1 MSLLDQVLNALAAY
15 AHLPPDVL
23 QQRLLDFADLGLNA
37 LAAGVLLGSIYALI
51 AMGLAITFGNLH
63 VPNVAH
69 PAMVVGGSY
78 AAVALNSMMVFGY
91 RIDPLVAGL
100 LCAAPFYVLGLLVYQ
115 FYQTCFEARGRGGT
129 MQSLTLFFGL
139 SLIIEVGLQVA
150 FGTEQRSVQAGYIGQ
165 ALSIG
170 FVSLPYRF
178 LIPALLTP
186 AVVLLLR
193 LYLTRTNTG
202 LAIRAVAY
210 EERALHISGLN
221 PAAVKRHAF
230 GIAMSLAALAGAAL
244 VVIGPVIPFDG
255 RQHLGRVF
263 AIVVLAGL
271 GTIPG
276 TLIAAV
282 LIGVVESI
290 VTIFSAQWAP
300 GVAFA
305 ILLLTLAV
313 RPNGLFGALR

>member
-1 MSLLDQVLNALAAY
+1 MLLL
-15 AHLPPDVL
+15 
-23 QQRLLDFADLGLNA
+23 DLGLNA
-37 LAAGVLLGSIYALI
+37 LATGIVLGSIYALL

-78 AAVALNSMMVFGY
+78 AAVVGNSYG
-91 RIDPLVAGL
+91 IDPLLAGL
-100 LCAAPFYVLGLLVYQ
+100 LWTAPFYILGLLVYE
-115 FYQTCFEARGRGGT
+115 FYQRCFEARGRGGT

-139 SLIIEVGLQVA
+139 SLIIEVGLAVT
-150 FGTEQRSVQAGYIGQ
+150 FGTDLRSVKAGYVGQ
-165 ALSIG
+165 ALSLG
-170 FVSLPYRF
+170 FVAVPYRF
-178 LIPALLTP
+178 LIPALVAP
-186 AVVLLLR
+186 VVVLLLR
-193 LYLTRTNTG
+193 LYLTHTNTG

-210 EERALHISGLN
+210 EERALHICGLD

-244 VVIGPVIPFDG
+244 VVIGPVEPFAG
-255 RQHLGRVF
+255 RAQLGRVF

-276 TLIAAV
+276 TLVAAV
-282 LIGVVESI
+282 MIGVAESF
-290 VTIFSAQWAP
+290 VTAFLSPSWAP

-305 ILLLTLAV
+305 ILLATLAL
-313 RPNGLFGALR
+313 RPTGLFGALR

>member
-1 MSLLDQVLNALAAY
+1 MHLFDPVLNVLAACLSPTDPACVALLDIVLNAL
-15 AHLPPDVL
+15 VS
-23 QQRLLDFADLGLNA
+23 
-37 LAAGVLLGSIYALI
+37 GVLLGSIYALI
-51 AMGLAITFGNLH
+51 AMGLAITFGSLH

-78 AAVALNSMMVFGY
+78 AAVVGNSYGL
-91 RIDPLVAGL
+91 DPLVAGL
-100 LCAAPFYVLGLLVYQ
+100 LWAAPFYVLGLFVYE
-115 FYQTCFEARGRGGT
+115 FYQRCFEARGRGGT

-139 SLIIEVGLQVA
+139 SLIIEVGLVVA
-150 FGTEQRSVQAGYIGQ
+150 FGTEQRSVRAGYVGQ
-165 ALSIG
+165 ALSLG
-170 FVSLPYRF
+170 LLTVPYRF
-178 LIPALLTP
+178 LVPALMTP
-186 AVVLLLR
+186 IVVLLLR

-210 EERALHISGLN
+210 EERALHIAGLN

-230 GIAMSLAALAGAAL
+230 GIAMALAALAGAAL
-244 VVIGPVIPFDG
+244 VIIGPVDPFVG
-255 RQHLGRVF
+255 RTQLGRVF

-276 TLIAAV
+276 TFIAAI
-282 LIGVVESI
+282 LIGVVESF
-290 VTIFSAQWAP
+290 VNIFSASWAP

-305 ILLLTLAV
+305 ILLVTLAL

>member
-1 MSLLDQVLNALAAY
+1 MLLL
-15 AHLPPDVL
+15 
-23 QQRLLDFADLGLNA
+23 DLGLNA
-37 LAAGVLLGSIYALI
+37 LATGILLGSIYALI

-78 AAVALNSMMVFGY
+78 AAVVGNGY
-91 RIDPLVAGL
+91 GVDPLVAGL
-100 LCAAPFYVLGLLVYQ
+100 LWAAPFYVLGLLVYA
-115 FYQTCFEARGRGGT
+115 FYQRCFEARGRGGT

-139 SLIIEVGLQVA
+139 SLIIEVGLVAA
-150 FGTEQRSVQAGYIGQ
+150 FGTDLRSVKADYVGQ
-165 ALSIG
+165 ALSLG
-170 FVSLPYRF
+170 FVALPYRF
-178 LIPALLTP
+178 LVPALLTP
-186 AVVLLLR
+186 VVVLLLR
-193 LYLTRTNTG
+193 VYLTRTNTG

-210 EERALHISGLN
+210 EERALHISGLD

-244 VVIGPVIPFDG
+244 VVIGPIDPFAG
-255 RQHLGRVF
+255 RAQLGRVF

-276 TLIAAV
+276 TLVAAIM
-282 LIGVVESI
+282 IGVAESF
-290 VTIFSAQWAP
+290 VTAFLSPSWAP

-305 ILLLTLAV
+305 ILLATLAL
-313 RPNGLFGALR
+313 RPKGLFGALR

>member
-1 MSLLDQVLNALAAY
+1 MLPLDLSLRDAL
-15 AHLPPDVL
+15 
-23 QQRLLDFADLGLNA
+23 DLGLNA
-37 LAAGVLLGSIYALI
+37 LANGVMLGSIYALI
-51 AMGLAITFGNLH
+51 ALGLAITFGNLH

-78 AAVALNSMMVFGY
+78 AAAVGNKYAG
-91 RIDPLVAGL
+91 IDPLAAGL
-100 LCAAPFYVLGLLVYQ
+100 LGAVPFYLLGLVVYE
-115 FYQTCFEARGRGGT
+115 FYQRVFEARGRSGT

-139 SLIIEVGLQVA
+139 SLIIEVGLAVA
-150 FGTEQRSVQAGYIGQ
+150 FGTEQRLVQAGYIGR
-165 ALSIG
+165 ALPIG
-170 FVSLPYRF
+170 FVALPYRF

-186 AVVLLLR
+186 VAVLLLR

-210 EERALHISGLN
+210 EDRALHISGLN

-244 VVIGPVIPFDG
+244 IVIGPVGPYDG
-255 RQHLGRVF
+255 RQYLGRVF

-276 TLIAAV
+276 TLIAAI
-282 LIGVVESI
+282 LIGVIESF
-290 VTIFSAQWAP
+290 VNIFSAQWAP

-305 ILLLTLAV
+305 ILLLTLAL

>member
-1 MSLLDQVLNALAAY
+1 MLLLDLS
-15 AHLPPDVL
+15 L
-23 QQRLLDFADLGLNA
+23 QDGLNA
-37 LAAGVLLGSIYALI
+37 LAQGIMLGSIYALI

-78 AAVALNSMMVFGY
+78 AAWAGSRYIGVLCPACTAWAGNGY
-91 RIDPLVAGL
+91 GGIDPLFAGL
-100 LCAAPFYVLGLLVYQ
+100 LAAAPFYFLGLLVYE
-115 FYQTCFEARGRGGT
+115 FYQRVFEARGRAGT

-139 SLIIEVGLQVA
+139 TLIIEVGLAVA
-150 FGTEQRSVQAGYIGQ
+150 FGTQEHLVQAGYIGR

-170 FVSLPYRF
+170 FVALPYRF

-186 AVVLLLR
+186 VVVVLLR
-193 LYLTRTNTG
+193 LYLRRTNTG

-210 EERALHISGLN
+210 EDRALHICGLN

-244 VVIGPVIPFDG
+244 IVIAPVTPFDG
-255 RQHLGRVF
+255 RQQLGRVF

-271 GTIPG
+271 GSIPG
-276 TLIAAV
+276 TLVAAI
-282 LIGVVESI
+282 LIGVVESFVKI
-290 VTIFSAQWAP
+290 YSEQWAP

-305 ILLLTLAV
+305 ILLLTLAL

>member
-1 MSLLDQVLNALAAY
+1 MLLL
-15 AHLPPDVL
+15 
-23 QQRLLDFADLGLNA
+23 DLGLNA
-37 LAAGVLLGSIYALI
+37 LATGIMLGSIYALI

-78 AAVALNSMMVFGY
+78 AAVVANSYG
-91 RIDPLVAGL
+91 IDPLFAGL
-100 LCAAPFYVLGLLVYQ
+100 LWTAPFYILGLLVYE
-115 FYQTCFEARGRGGT
+115 FYQRCFESRGRGGT
-129 MQSLTLFFGL
+129 MQGLTLFFGL
-139 SLIIEVGLQVA
+139 SLMIEVSLAAA
-150 FGTEQRSVQAGYIGQ
+150 FGTDLQSVKAGYVGQ
-165 ALSIG
+165 ALSLG
-170 FVSLPYRF
+170 FIAVPYRF
-178 LIPALLTP
+178 LVPALVTP
-186 AVVLLLR
+186 VIVVLLR
-193 LYLTRTNTG
+193 IYLTRTNTG

-210 EERALHISGLN
+210 EERALHICGLD
-221 PAAVKRHAF
+221 PTAVKRHAF

-244 VVIGPVIPFDG
+244 VVIGPVEPFAG
-255 RQHLGRVF
+255 RTQLGRVF

-282 LIGVVESI
+282 MIGVAESF
-290 VTIFSAQWAP
+290 VTAFLSPSYAP

-305 ILLLTLAV
+305 ILLATLAL

>member
-1 MSLLDQVLNALAAY
+1 MLLL
-15 AHLPPDVL
+15 
-23 QQRLLDFADLGLNA
+23 DLGLNA
-37 LAAGVLLGSIYALI
+37 LATGIMLGSIYALI

-78 AAVALNSMMVFGY
+78 AAVVANSYG
-91 RIDPLVAGL
+91 IDPLLAGL
-100 LCAAPFYVLGLLVYQ
+100 LWAVPFYVLGLLVYE
-115 FYQTCFEARGRGGT
+115 FYRRCFESRGRAGT

-139 SLIIEVGLQVA
+139 SLIIEVGLAAA
-150 FGTEQRSVQAGYIGQ
+150 FGTDLRSVKAGYVGQ
-165 ALSIG
+165 ALSLG
-170 FVSLPYRF
+170 FVAVPYRF
-178 LIPALLTP
+178 LIPALVTP
-186 AVVLLLR
+186 VIVVLLR
-193 LYLTRTNTG
+193 IYLTRTNTG

-210 EERALHISGLN
+210 EERALHICGLD

-244 VVIGPVIPFDG
+244 VVIGPVEPFAG
-255 RQHLGRVF
+255 RTQLGRVF

-282 LIGVVESI
+282 MIGVAESF
-290 VTIFSAQWAP
+290 VTAFLSPSYAP

-305 ILLLTLAV
+305 ILLATLAL
-313 RPNGLFGALR
+313 RPTGLFGALR

>member
-1 MSLLDQVLNALAAY
+1 MLLL
-15 AHLPPDVL
+15 
-23 QQRLLDFADLGLNA
+23 DLGLNA
-37 LAAGVLLGSIYALI
+37 LATGIMLGSIYALI

-78 AAVALNSMMVFGY
+78 AAVVGNGY
-91 RIDPLVAGL
+91 GIDPLIAGL
-100 LCAAPFYVLGLLVYQ
+100 VWAAPFYVLGLLVYE
-115 FYQTCFEARGRGGT
+115 FYQRCFEKRGRGGT

-139 SLIIEVGLQVA
+139 SLIIEVGLAVA
-150 FGTEQRSVQAGYIGQ
+150 FGTDLRSVKAGYVGQ
-165 ALSIG
+165 ALSLG
-170 FVSLPYRF
+170 FVTMPYRF

-186 AVVLLLR
+186 VVVLLLR
-193 LYLTRTNTG
+193 LYLTHTNTG

-210 EERALHISGLN
+210 EERALHICGLD

-244 VVIGPVIPFDG
+244 VVIGPIDPFAG
-255 RQHLGRVF
+255 RAQLGRVF

-271 GTIPG
+271 GTVPG

-282 LIGVVESI
+282 MIGVAESF
-290 VTIFSAQWAP
+290 VTAFLSPSWAP

-305 ILLLTLAV
+305 ILLMTLAL

>member
-1 MSLLDQVLNALAAY
+1 MLLL
-15 AHLPPDVL
+15 
-23 QQRLLDFADLGLNA
+23 DLGLNA
-37 LAAGVLLGSIYALI
+37 LATGVLLGSIYALI

-78 AAVALNSMMVFGY
+78 AAVVGNSYGF
-91 RIDPLVAGL
+91 DPLVAGL
-100 LCAAPFYVLGLLVYQ
+100 LWAPPFYVLGLGVYE
-115 FYQTCFEARGRGGT
+115 FYQRCFEARGRGDT

-139 SLIIEVGLQVA
+139 SLIIEVGLAVA
-150 FGTEQRSVQAGYIGQ
+150 FGTDLKSVKASYVGQ
-165 ALSIG
+165 ALSLG
-170 FVSLPYRF
+170 FVAIPYRF
-178 LIPALLTP
+178 LVPALLAP
-186 AVVLLLR
+186 VVVVLLR
-193 LYLTRTNTG
+193 LYLTHTNTG

-244 VVIGPVIPFDG
+244 VVIGPIDPFAG
-255 RQHLGRVF
+255 RAQLGRVF

-276 TLIAAV
+276 TLIAAIM
-282 LIGVVESI
+282 IGVAESF
-290 VTIFSAQWAP
+290 VTAFLSPSWAP

-305 ILLLTLAV
+305 ILLATLAV

>member
-1 MSLLDQVLNALAAY
+1 MLLL
-15 AHLPPDVL
+15 
-23 QQRLLDFADLGLNA
+23 DLGLNA
-37 LAAGVLLGSIYALI
+37 LATGMMLGSIYALI

-78 AAVALNSMMVFGY
+78 AAVVGNSYG
-91 RIDPLVAGL
+91 IDPLLAGL
-100 LCAAPFYVLGLLVYQ
+100 LWAAPFYVLGLLVYE
-115 FYQTCFEARGRGGT
+115 FYQRVFEARGRGGT

-139 SLIIEVGLQVA
+139 SLIIEVGLAAA
-150 FGTEQRSVQAGYIGQ
+150 FGTDLRSVRAGYVGQ
-165 ALSIG
+165 ALTIG
-170 FVSLPYRF
+170 FVAVPYRF
-178 LIPALLTP
+178 LIPALVAP
-186 AVVLLLR
+186 VVVLLLR

-210 EERALHISGLN
+210 EERALHICGLD

-244 VVIGPVIPFDG
+244 AVIGPVEPFAG
-255 RQHLGRVF
+255 RAQLGRVF

-271 GTIPG
+271 GAIPG
-276 TLIAAV
+276 TLVAAV
-282 LIGVVESI
+282 MIGVAESF
-290 VTIFSAQWAP
+290 VTAFLSPSWAP

-305 ILLLTLAV
+305 ILLATLAL